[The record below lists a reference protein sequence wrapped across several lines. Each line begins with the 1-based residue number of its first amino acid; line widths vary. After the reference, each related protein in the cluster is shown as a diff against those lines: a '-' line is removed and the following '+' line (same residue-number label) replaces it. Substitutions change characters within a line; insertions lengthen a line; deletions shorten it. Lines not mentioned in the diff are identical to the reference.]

1 MTQRERRP
9 EWTLLLGVLILY
21 TAYSLRADLLLIFAA
36 AMFSV
41 ILYPLVRRA
50 QQIRI
55 GKWHPGKGA
64 AILLLLGFTVLVAGL
79 VVGFAI
85 PQISRDLS
93 GFLANAPS
101 ILQNL
106 QQKLSHLPFG
116 TDLSRYLDAGSIQ
129 NAIASGAKPAFT
141 VFQGVSRGVLAFVSL
156 VVLTAYFILE
166 SEQVVHWAVSLFPA
180 GQQARLQSTLDRAGA
195 RVQRWLSGQA
205 LLMLILGTSSGIV
218 FGALGIRYYLLLAVF
233 GGVANFVPILG
244 PIATVLLASVVAV
257 ADSWTKLLG
266 VLIFYAIYQQV
277 ENTFLT
283 PRIMKSSV
291 GLPATTVVVALMI
304 GSSLAGVLGAL
315 LAVPT
320 AALIA
325 TFVREY
331 LIKEPQPIVEL
342 PAPEK
347 PAPKPVPAGKA
358 E

>member
-9 EWTLLLGVLILY
+9 EFVLVLGVLILY
-21 TAYSLRADLLLIFAA
+21 TAYMLRAELLLIFAA
-36 AMFSV
+36 AMFAV
-41 ILYPLVRRA
+41 ILYPLVSGA
-50 QQIRI
+50 QRIRI
-55 GKWHPGKGA
+55 GKWRPGKGA
-64 AILLLLGFTVLVAGL
+64 AILLLLAFTVLVAGL

-85 PQISRDLS
+85 PQISRDLT
-93 GFLANAPS
+93 GFVANAPS
-101 ILQNL
+101 ILTNL

-116 TDLSRYLDAGSIQ
+116 TDLSRYLDPESIQ
-129 NAIASGAKPAFT
+129 RAIASGAKPAFT

-166 SEQVVHWAVSLFPA
+166 SDQVVNWAVSLFPA
-180 GQQARLQSTLDRAGA
+180 GQQARLRATLARAGT

-205 LLMLILGTSSGIV
+205 LLMVILGTSSGIV
-218 FGALGIRYYLLLAVF
+218 FGALGIRYYLLLGVF

-244 PIATVLLASVVAV
+244 PIATVILASVVAV

-266 VLIFYAIYQQV
+266 VLIFYAIYQQI

-283 PRIMKSSV
+283 PRIMRSSV
-291 GLPATTVVVALMI
+291 GLPATAVVVALMI

-331 LIKEPQPIVEL
+331 AIEEHKVLDVPVQTV
-342 PAPEK
+342 PEK
-347 PAPKPVPAGKA
+347 PVPVKAP
-358 E
+358 